1 MIKKLSI
8 LFITLFLGLTTLA
21 QGPGIPVIPPP
32 TPPGGEPIPRS
43 PSLSPVTVT
52 FFSSCSLF
60 VVENLEDVG
69 NEIVSIV
76 SPSGITYYNE
86 VDSIVQP
93 LIVIPVD
100 LESGLWTVTVTTESV
115 GVLFGYIIV

>member
-1 MIKKLSI
+1 MLRKITV
-8 LFITLFLGLTTLA
+8 LFISLFVSLTVLA

-32 TPPGGEPIPRS
+32 TPPGGNPIPRA

-52 FFSSCSLF
+52 FFSSSSLF

-100 LESGLWTVTVTTESV
+100 LESGLWTVTVTTETI
-115 GVLFGYIIV
+115 GVLFGYIVV